1 MAKDQKKIAKRKEEV
16 KKKLQVQRTSLTKAR
31 QEEANALKAQ
41 KAARKAEIENQRLE
55 VWAESI
61 AAKLPEATRRQIE
74 HNIEILKALEE
85 EYEAEMAAKLA
96 LNQQLESEGCV
107 TFEEKLRGV
116 ANLAEST
123 SLEELEEIQETEN
136 ID

>member
-1 MAKDQKKIAKRKEEV
+1 MAKDPKKIAKRKEEV

-31 QEEANALKAQ
+31 QTEANTLKAQ

-55 VWAESI
+55 VWAEEI
-61 AAKLPEATRRQIE
+61 ASKLPESTRRQIE

-96 LNQQLESEGCV
+96 LNQQLESEGCM

>member
-16 KKKLQVQRTSLTKAR
+16 KKKLQLQRTSLTKAR
-31 QEEANALKAQ
+31 QDEANALKSQ
-41 KAARKAEIENQRLE
+41 KAARKAEIENQRME

-85 EYEAEMAAKLA
+85 EYEAEMSAKLA
-96 LNQQLESEGCV
+96 LNQKLEAEGCV

-116 ANLAEST
+116 ATLTEST
-123 SLEELEEIQETEN
+123 SLEELEENQETEN